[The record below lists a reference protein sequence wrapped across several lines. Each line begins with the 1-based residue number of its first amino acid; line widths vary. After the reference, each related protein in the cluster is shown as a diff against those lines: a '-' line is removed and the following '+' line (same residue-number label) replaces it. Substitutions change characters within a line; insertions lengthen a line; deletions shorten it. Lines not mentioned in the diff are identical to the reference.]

1 MKTLAIRKLHL
12 TIILGCLTM
21 TSAWGQKTSMQFDKM
36 QIAQTDQ
43 NYQPIE
49 RTSKTKQQS
58 GTIQIFKDEIRIIQS
73 NTSNYQKFT
82 ITKYRNSV
90 IAMNLQPQTLTA
102 TGHSACGNKMDR
114 TSSWHY
120 GLTSKSY
127 LYLHL
132 QRIYIRHPIS
142 EIAHM
147 N

>member
-1 MKTLAIRKLHL
+1 
-12 TIILGCLTM
+12 M

-82 ITKYRNSV
+82 ITKYRKLSDRYEFAATNFDGNWAFSLWKQNGQNIFMALWIDQQIISV
-90 IAMNLQPQTLTA
+90 FNISSGFTLDIPFL
-102 TGHSACGNKMDR
+102 K
-114 TSSWHY
+114 
-120 GLTSKSY
+120 
-127 LYLHL
+127 
-132 QRIYIRHPIS
+132 
-142 EIAHM
+142 
-147 N
+147 

>member
-21 TSAWGQKTSMQFDKM
+21 TSAWGQKASMQFDKM

-82 ITKYRNSV
+82 ITKYRKLSDRYEFAATNSDGNWAFSLWKQNGQNIFMALWIDQQIISV
-90 IAMNLQPQTLTA
+90 FNISSGFTLDIPFL
-102 TGHSACGNKMDR
+102 K
-114 TSSWHY
+114 
-120 GLTSKSY
+120 
-127 LYLHL
+127 
-132 QRIYIRHPIS
+132 
-142 EIAHM
+142 
-147 N
+147 

>member
-21 TSAWGQKTSMQFDKM
+21 TSAWGQKASMQFDKM

-82 ITKYRNSV
+82 ITKYRKLSDRYEFAATNSDGNWPFSLWKQNGQNIFMALWIDQQIISV
-90 IAMNLQPQTLTA
+90 FNISSGFTLDIPFL
-102 TGHSACGNKMDR
+102 K
-114 TSSWHY
+114 
-120 GLTSKSY
+120 
-127 LYLHL
+127 
-132 QRIYIRHPIS
+132 
-142 EIAHM
+142 
-147 N
+147 